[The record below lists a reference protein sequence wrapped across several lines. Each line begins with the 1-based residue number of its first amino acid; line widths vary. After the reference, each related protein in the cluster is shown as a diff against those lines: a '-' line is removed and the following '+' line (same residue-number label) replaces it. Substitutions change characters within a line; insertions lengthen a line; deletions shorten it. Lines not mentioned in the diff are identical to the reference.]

1 MCLFKIFQLNYLVF
15 YIFSFFPSFIFRS
28 CLWEYQPSLCS
39 PYDITQC
46 RLQPV
51 CTTVQVLV
59 SLETTS
65 LDRKRKEAFNPSS
78 CRWAS
83 RAPSTVTVATQ
94 TPLPVWQVWDLVSS
108 SLLHILC
115 LVLLF
120 LAYRWI
126 ELT

>member
-1 MCLFKIFQLNYLVF
+1 MYLKIFQLSYLCSSF
-15 YIFSFFPSFIFRS
+15 SLFSLSSIFHSSLLGCQS
-28 CLWEYQPSLCS
+28 SLCS
-39 PYDITQC
+39 PYDIIQC

-83 RAPSTVTVATQ
+83 GAPSTVTVATQ
-94 TPLPVWQVWDLVSS
+94 TPCPVWQVWDLVSC

-120 LAYRWI
+120 LAYSWI